1 MREPPIITIVFVAG
15 VGATLDSHVGPLS
28 VALRQQ
34 GLETIGC
41 CGGPFDRSAF
51 SRTYALPPFRRARP
65 GSVRRALRHL
75 EFVIRKERPALLHL
89 HSPPALVIGR
99 VAGRNCDI
107 PTLAN
112 VHGTFLEP
120 LTWRSVAFAAVE
132 GSLARLAAH
141 TVVQNADDARFYA
154 RVVSPGKLTISPVG
168 GIGVDVD
175 RLEEARQTPV
185 RVAEEP
191 SLVVLGRLTAE
202 KNLDLV
208 VQAFRLLRDRI
219 SAATLTFVGSPAVGD
234 RPWHVPDDVGI
245 AHLPW
250 ADNPYAILA
259 GADLL
264 VSASRREGFGM
275 NVVEALSLG
284 VPVVAVSNR
293 GAREIMRTGARGL
306 TLVEADSEALA
317 SAMYRALKHHSHFN
331 NDDLLSRWSR
341 DNAVRFHARLIR
353 EVIADSRRRQVTTRQ

>member
-1 MREPPIITIVFVAG
+1 MSS

-28 VALRQQ
+28 VALRHQ
-34 GLETIGC
+34 GFETIGC
-41 CGGPFDRSAF
+41 CGGPLDRSAF
-51 SRTYALPPFRRARP
+51 SRTYALPAYRRARP
-65 GSVRRALRHL
+65 ASVHRALRRL
-75 EFVIRKERPALLHL
+75 EFIIRRERPALLHL

-99 VAGRNCDI
+99 LAGRNCDI
-107 PTLAN
+107 PTIAN

-132 GSLARLAAH
+132 GTLARLAAH

-154 RVVSPGKLTISPVG
+154 RLISAGKLTISPVG

-185 RVAEEP
+185 RVAAEP
-191 SLVVLGRLTAE
+191 SVVVLGRLTAE

-219 SAATLTFVGSPAVGD
+219 STATLTFVGSPAAGD
-234 RPWHVPDDVGI
+234 RPWHVPDDLGI
-245 AHLPW
+245 AHAPW

-259 GADLL
+259 GANLL

-306 TLVEADSEALA
+306 TLVEADSDALV
-317 SAMYRALKHHSHFN
+317 SAMYRALKHTSPFS

-341 DNAVRFHARLIR
+341 DNAIRFHAMLIR
-353 EVIADSRRRQVTTRQ
+353 EVIAASSRPGATLR